1 MTTKTPILD
10 RQSASVLDPFPLA
23 ALSRATFRT
32 QVADQ
37 LRQAIIRGDMKPGH
51 AVTEANL
58 ARRFGVSRG
67 PLREAM
73 SQLQAEGL
81 LVIVPY
87 TGTHVIELS
96 IDDVREIYS
105 IRIALETLAFR
116 EMWPRRDALFIDELE
131 RRHQAL
137 LRASSQSDSFESTS
151 AEVNLHSLVYER
163 CGHRLLL
170 ETWRRIAG
178 RLQLYLAVHQRA
190 HGRRAP
196 LHDAHERYVK
206 LAEGQRLE
214 PMIAE
219 IEHHMCRGI
228 RQLEHYVAS
237 SADRTIG
244 RPPASHSKAGRHRKA
259 RT

>member
-1 MTTKTPILD
+1 MTTKTPVLE
-10 RQSASVLDPFPLA
+10 RRSASVADPLPLA
-23 ALSRATFRT
+23 VLSRATFRT

-37 LRQAIIRGDMKPGH
+37 LRQAIIRGDVKPGS

-58 ARRFGVSRG
+58 AQRFGVSRG

-87 TGTHVIELS
+87 TGTHIIELS
-96 IDDVREIYS
+96 LDDVREIYS
-105 IRIALETLAFR
+105 IRTALETLAFK
-116 EMWPRRDALFIDELE
+116 EMWPRRDARFCDELE

-137 LRASSQSDSFESTS
+137 LRASSQSDSFKSTS

-163 CGHRLLL
+163 CGHQLLL

-196 LHDAHERYVK
+196 LHAAHERYVK
-206 LAEGQRLE
+206 LAQGHRLDL
-214 PMIAE
+214 MIAE
-219 IEHHMCRGI
+219 IEHHMRRGI
-228 RQLEHYVAS
+228 DQLEHYVAS
-237 SADRTIG
+237 SADLTVA
-244 RPPASHSKAGRHRKA
+244 RPAASRPKAGRRKA